1 MLPATLPRTVVVL
14 ALLLGLAACADAP
27 STPAAAP
34 VDTRAV
40 DIAYAQGMIPH
51 HEQALELSA
60 LARGRAASPDLADL
74 ADLAFR
80 IDRDQVEELGQLQG
94 LLRAWGQDPAAGG
107 GMAMTGMADPAT
119 LERLR
124 TSSGPAFNRLWLE
137 TMVAHHRG
145 ALEMARGHL
154 AAAGPESALREFSRT
169 LLIGQQAEI
178 DRMTGLLAS

>member
-124 TSSGPAFNRLWLE
+124 TSSGRRSTGCGSKRWSPTTAAPSRWPAATSLRPARNRRCGSS
-137 TMVAHHRG
+137 HGRC
-145 ALEMARGHL
+145 
-154 AAAGPESALREFSRT
+154 
-169 LLIGQQAEI
+169 
-178 DRMTGLLAS
+178 